1 MIKLNKDV
9 LPEAQKKIYPKLSE
23 IKHHGFMLFGGTA
36 IALQLGHR
44 ESVDFDFF
52 VADRFDETVKDF
64 LKNLKNGLNATVLQS
79 ESNTL
84 TFKTSN
90 GVKISFFGGL
100 DFVKTTTPI
109 KADDDTLK
117 IASLSTLLAA
127 KLKVIN
133 DRAEWKDYTDIANI
147 LRSGRTTLDIGLNRF
162 GQIWGNE
169 IPKQQILKSLTYFS
183 DGDLYKL
190 STEDKK
196 TLENCVNNY
205 VRLKTQ
211 SESEE
216 YKFKP

>member
-9 LPEAQKKIYPKLSE
+9 LPKAQQEIYPKLGE
-23 IKHHGFMLFGGTA
+23 VKNYGFMLFGGTA

-44 ESVDFDFF
+44 QSVDFDFF
-52 VADRFDETVKDF
+52 ATERFNEGVKDF
-64 LKNLKNGLNATVLQS
+64 LKKLNESLNAIVLQ
-79 ESNTL
+79 NQTDTM
-84 TFKTSN
+84 TFQTSN
-90 GVKISFFGGL
+90 GVKVSFFGNL
-100 DFVKTTTPI
+100 DFVKTTNPI
-109 KADDDTLK
+109 STADDTLK

-133 DRAEWKDYTDIANI
+133 DRAEWKDYADIANI

-169 IPKQQILKSLTYFS
+169 IPKQQILKSLTYFN

-190 STEDKK
+190 SAEDKK

-216 YKFKP
+216 HKFKP